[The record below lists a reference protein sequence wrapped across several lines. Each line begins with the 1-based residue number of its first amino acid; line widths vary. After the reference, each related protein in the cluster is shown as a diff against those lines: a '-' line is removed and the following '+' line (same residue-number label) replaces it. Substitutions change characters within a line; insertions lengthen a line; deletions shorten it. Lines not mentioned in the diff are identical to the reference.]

1 MSDKRNIQDLLNAT
15 AFDAKGEKLGKINNL
30 FVDDKTGQPTFI
42 EVNHGLFGLGSSLVP
57 LRGHHLEGDELKL
70 AFDKDLIKDAP
81 EIDFENQLT
90 AADQDRIYEHYRLTD
105 VQDVETYVTDQPSTQ
120 DHQAAGFAGAGA
132 TAGAAGTADHAR
144 HEELEVDHAERDLH
158 APAAGASNDII
169 LEKERLNVGT
179 ERVATGEA
187 RLRKYQVEETETV
200 EVPVTRE
207 EVRIERTPISPEEA
221 KNYVGS
227 DTDEATVTLH
237 EDKVNISKESIPVE
251 KVSLGTEQI
260 QETRTVSETVKHD
273 ELDTDGI
280 KGFVD
285 PNAGDK

>member
-132 TAGAAGTADHAR
+132 AAGAAGTADHAR
-144 HEELEVDHAERDLH
+144 HEEHEVDHAERDLH

-169 LEKERLNVGT
+169 LEKELLNVGT

-237 EDKVNISKESIPVE
+237 
-251 KVSLGTEQI
+251 
-260 QETRTVSETVKHD
+260 
-273 ELDTDGI
+273 
-280 KGFVD
+280 
-285 PNAGDK
+285 